1 MHMWFR
7 VRIDSLGKLGLCVV
21 NCSER
26 QKDLDPHIWKVDG
39 EPCAFP
45 NVQSLAANNFPCC
58 ELGRLHEVL
67 ERKVWSGVSFV
78 CTMSTYPLLMEET
91 SSLFCQ
97 PSWLWTMVWERK
109 LRGGRDLMGAW
120 LVMIH
125 VLVKNLCS
133 HQFLS
138 KEFWN
143 SALKINWFFSGD
155 CQSPHIRIDDTD
167 CGVQIPYVSNCPH
180 LLLCLLPF
188 SWAMAEGDT
197 LEIGHLHHETLLVI
211 DTYINLGH
219 KFYTWNHQMFWD

>member
-26 QKDLDPHIWKVDG
+26 QKDLDPRIWKVDDD
-39 EPCAFP
+39 PCAFP

-67 ERKVWSGVSFV
+67 ERKVWSGVSSV

-91 SSLFCQ
+91 NSLFCQ

-109 LRGGRDLMGAW
+109 
-120 LVMIH
+120 
-125 VLVKNLCS
+125 KNLCS
-133 HQFLS
+133 NQFLS

-143 SALKINWFFSGD
+143 SALKINWFSVGIV
-155 CQSPHIRIDDTD
+155 SPSHKNWWHWLWGPNSVCLELSTLVVVLPTILMGPWLRVVVVSSSWQGEIL
-167 CGVQIPYVSNCPH
+167 GVNDWH
-180 LLLCLLPF
+180 TWDWLF
-188 SWAMAEGDT
+188 ASWNFVG
-197 LEIGHLHHETLLVI
+197 